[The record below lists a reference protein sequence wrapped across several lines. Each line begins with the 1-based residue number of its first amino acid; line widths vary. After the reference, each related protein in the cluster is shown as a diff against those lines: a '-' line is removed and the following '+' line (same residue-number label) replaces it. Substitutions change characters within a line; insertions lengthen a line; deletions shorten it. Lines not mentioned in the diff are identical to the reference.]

1 MRRTWVLVVAA
12 CGVVISACS
21 APVVTIPSSSSP
33 VSPSAASS
41 SGTPTASSSPT
52 ATAAAP
58 TLWLCRPGLE
68 DNPCEGDLA
77 TTVIAPDGSRTREP
91 FRSAPDPTFD
101 CFYVYPTVST
111 AKTRN
116 APRRSAP
123 EIVRVARAQAALFQR
138 ECRLYVPIYRQ
149 VTLDG
154 LFSGGYTDPVAR
166 GLAQQDVV
174 DAFREY
180 LDRFSDGRPFLLLGH
195 SQGATVLTS
204 LLQSEIDGDPALRS
218 RLVSAMLIG
227 GAVQLAPGSSTK
239 GSFQNVPPCSSA
251 QQAGC
256 VVAYNTYAGKPP
268 RLSLFGRTA
277 NGRTV
282 VCVNPGD
289 PSGGVRRLDP
299 IVPVPSRP
307 GAVDVVGF
315 VSYPGS
321 VSARCRSDATS
332 TWLDAR
338 RVAGSQLPEQA
349 LAGQRSPAWGLHRVD
364 ITLALGDLIDLAST
378 QAATLPPPP

>member
-1 MRRTWVLVVAA
+1 V
-12 CGVVISACS
+12 
-21 APVVTIPSSSSP
+21 
-33 VSPSAASS
+33 PSAS
-41 SGTPTASSSPT
+41 
-52 ATAAAP
+52 AAAA

-68 DNPCEGDLA
+68 DNPCEGELG
-77 TTVIAPDGSRTREP
+77 TTVVAPDGSRTRQP
-91 FRSAPDPTFD
+91 FRAAQDPAFD

-116 APRRSAP
+116 APRRAAP
-123 EIVRVARAQAALFQR
+123 EILRVTRAQAALFQR
-138 ECRLYVPIYRQ
+138 ECRLFVPIYRQ

-166 GLAQQDVV
+166 DLAQQDVV

-180 LDRFSDGRPFLLLGH
+180 VDRFSGGRPFLLLGH

-204 LLQSEIDGDPALRS
+204 LVQSEIDGDPALRS

-227 GAVQLAPGSSTK
+227 GSVQLGPGSSTT

-256 VVAYNTYAGKPP
+256 VVAYNTYAGTPP
-268 RLSLFGRTA
+268 RPSLFGRTV

-289 PSGGVRRLDP
+289 PAGGLRRLDP

-321 VSARCRSDATS
+321 VSARCRSNATS

-338 RVAGSQLPEQA
+338 RVAGSQLPEPA
-349 LAGQRSPAWGLHRVD
+349 LAGQRSPAWGLHRID
-364 ITLALGDLIDLAST
+364 ITVALGDLIDLAAD
-378 QAATLPPPP
+378 QAAALAGAP